1 MVTNAMAATATNQD
15 SIDLVMTL
23 TEEVWNS
30 RDYDRLDDIVSDDFV
45 QHGPVTGMQLSGR
58 GELLENIRLYQE
70 AFSDLESNVD
80 LVFADE
86 DGEYVCAFLTNTGT
100 HDGELMGI
108 PATDVEGTINV
119 SNIHR
124 IENGQIVESW
134 ILGDMLGLFTQLG
147 SFPETGPFAA

>member
-30 RDYDRLDDIVSDDFV
+30 RDYDRLDEIVSDDFV

>member
-1 MVTNAMAATATNQD
+1 MAATATNQD

-45 QHGPVTGMQLSGR
+45 QHGPVTGMELSGR
-58 GELLENIRLYQE
+58 GELLQNIRLYQE

-80 LVFADE
+80 LVFADG

-108 PATDVEGTINV
+108 PATDVEGKINV